1 MMGWGHDMPGWG
13 GHWFGGVFMILFWV
27 LVIVGI
33 VVLIRGISSRSG
45 VGSPTSSESPI
56 EILKRRY
63 AKGEIDKAE
72 FEEKKKD
79 IRGM

>member
-1 MMGWGHDMPGWG
+1 MGWCQEISGWG
-13 GHWFGGVFMILFWV
+13 GHGFGWILMLLFWV

-33 VVLIRGISSRSG
+33 AALIRGISSRPG
-45 VGSPTSSESPI
+45 VGSAAVPESPL

-72 FEEKKKD
+72 FEEKKNAL
-79 IRGM
+79 G